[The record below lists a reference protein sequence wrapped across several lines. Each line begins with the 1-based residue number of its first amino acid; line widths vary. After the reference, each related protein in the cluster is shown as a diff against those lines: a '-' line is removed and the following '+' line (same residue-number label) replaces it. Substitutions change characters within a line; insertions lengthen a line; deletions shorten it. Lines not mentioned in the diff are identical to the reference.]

1 MCASLRRIPAPLDDK
16 MPVLMPIAHSSEPI
30 SDEHNNP
37 EHHHPPDT
45 IDCLSWGNMGA
56 AGYG

>member
-1 MCASLRRIPAPLDDK
+1 

-56 AGYG
+56 AGHG